1 MELSR
6 RSCVKRDGGNFPQLC
21 EACRHPSPLIEVMPE
36 LRFLTRSYHCYSSQD
51 GFVCSWFLGSAPPNI
66 SCIPR
71 LLRMEA
77 HFTDSPISIHD
88 ELGAWIHLAPCHYC
102 LHFMKSALT
111 TQWDSH
117 YHASEQETISAN
129 LGIYGHGYIMA
140 KYLRNMGLKCYLGG
154 LFPTF
159 LAFSVNRCYFP
170 IPYVPSNS

>member
-1 MELSR
+1 MELSQ

-36 LRFLTRSYHCYSSQD
+36 LRLLTRSYHCYSSQD

-88 ELGAWIHLAPCHYC
+88 ELGAWPLCSVSPPVCILWSQHLLLNGIPITMRLNRRQFQPIWA
-102 LHFMKSALT
+102 FMVILLWQNICEIWA
-111 TQWDSH
+111 
-117 YHASEQETISAN
+117 
-129 LGIYGHGYIMA
+129 
-140 KYLRNMGLKCYLGG
+140 KCYLG
-154 LFPTF
+154 
-159 LAFSVNRCYFP
+159 
-170 IPYVPSNS
+170 